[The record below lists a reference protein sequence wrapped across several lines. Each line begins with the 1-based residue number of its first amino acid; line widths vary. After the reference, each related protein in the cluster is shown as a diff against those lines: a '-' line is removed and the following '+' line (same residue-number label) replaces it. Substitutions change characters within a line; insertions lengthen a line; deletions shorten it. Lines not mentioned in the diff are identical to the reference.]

1 MKKHKK
7 MLAVLVALSCVTTAF
22 PQFAAPAYA
31 EEVVYDSFELNYD
44 GWHGT
49 DKNGKSWS
57 LFPSHLRC
65 SELCR
70 LSNMR

>member
-1 MKKHKK
+1 MANRIPRHITEMDVEFLTATSAGKPGTKMKAKK
-7 MLAVLVALSCVTTAF
+7 DE
-22 PQFAAPAYA
+22 Y
-31 EEVVYDSFELNYD
+31 

-57 LFPSHLRC
+57 LFPSHLRS

>member
-1 MKKHKK
+1 MDVEFLIATSAGKPGTKMKAKK
-7 MLAVLVALSCVTTAF
+7 DE
-22 PQFAAPAYA
+22 Y
-31 EEVVYDSFELNYD
+31 

>member
-1 MKKHKK
+1 MANRIPRHITEMDVEFLTATSAGKPGTKMKAKK
-7 MLAVLVALSCVTTAF
+7 D
-22 PQFAAPAYA
+22 
-31 EEVVYDSFELNYD
+31 EH

-57 LFPSHLRC
+57 LFTSHLRS

>member
-1 MKKHKK
+1 MANRIPRHITEMDVEFLTATSAGKPGTKMKARKDEH
-7 MLAVLVALSCVTTAF
+7 
-22 PQFAAPAYA
+22 
-31 EEVVYDSFELNYD
+31 